1 MSKKEC
7 HALVYETKTGELRL
21 VVFDIMGNIRYAAP
35 VPPEHVLPM
44 LNDLQ
49 DCWMWEM
56 PAHIINPRQWWN
68 ETAVTPGT
76 KLIYCRRHPVWDD
89 MREAGYRAF
98 AKLEPAAAYLPK
110 SFIGKD
116 ILVLTG
122 TIKNKETRRRIL
134 EAVRNDFD
142 AVELGTSPALTFK
155 LKSRE
160 DFSRLMSTI
169 RESKND
175 GREFCRVVVVGCEVF
190 KVR

>member
-1 MSKKEC
+1 MNKKEL

-21 VVFDIMGNIRYAAP
+21 VVFDDMGNTGYAAP
-35 VPPEHVLPM
+35 VPPESVLPM
-44 LNDLQ
+44 LNDLP
-49 DCWMWEM
+49 DCGMWEM

-68 ETAVTPGT
+68 ETAATPGT
-76 KLIYCRRHPVWDD
+76 KLIYCRRHPVWED
-89 MREAGYRAF
+89 MREAGRRAF
-98 AKLEPAAAYLPK
+98 AGLEPAAYLPK

-160 DFSRLMSTI
+160 DFSRLLSTI

-175 GREFCRVVVVGCEVF
+175 GREFCRVVVIGCDVF
-190 KVR
+190 QVR